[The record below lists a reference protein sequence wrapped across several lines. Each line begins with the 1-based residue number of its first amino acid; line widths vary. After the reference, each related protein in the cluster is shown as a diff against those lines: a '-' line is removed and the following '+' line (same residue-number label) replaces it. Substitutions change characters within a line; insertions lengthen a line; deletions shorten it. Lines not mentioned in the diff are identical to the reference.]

1 MAINNDMAALIG
13 FGCEAF
19 LYGCYTVLFVVS
31 VYLMRR
37 RERGRSRFNRPIF
50 IISIFLYFSCAA
62 HFALEFNHFDN
73 VLATRG
79 VDGFANETNVL
90 VGADILISVT
100 DFIGELILIY
110 RCWLLWSK
118 NYWIIIL
125 PSLTSIG
132 GLACVGVVIHL
143 LLTINPSSPIAPPS
157 LVPLGLAGFVLPL
170 CTNVFVTALIAAR
183 IWLLSPR
190 KVRDLRGTYF
200 PEGTGRTAIDI
211 VIESGALYLVVQ
223 LVFVVLFAIQHPAQ
237 GIVGV
242 IAVQIYGIAPALII
256 IRVALGLSNS
266 PPERPSA
273 RAASWSQSP
282 PTEVRIGYSTSAF
295 TDAGQRISP
304 AGVPMAHVKSKPDG
318 EDSGSSYSSTEHAV

>member
-13 FGCEAF
+13 FGCESF

-31 VYLMRR
+31 MYLMHA
-37 RERGRSRFNRPIF
+37 RSRSRSGFNRPIF
-50 IISIFLYFSCAA
+50 IISVFLYFSCAA
-62 HFALEFNHFDN
+62 HFALEFNHFHN
-73 VLATRG
+73 VLATTG
-79 VDGFANETNVL
+79 VNGFANETSVL
-90 VGADILISVT
+90 VGADILISVA
-100 DFIGELILIY
+100 DFFGQLILIY
-110 RCWLLWSK
+110 RCWLLWSR
-118 NYWIIIL
+118 NYWIIVL

-132 GLACVGVVIHL
+132 GLACVAVVIHIL
-143 LLTINPSSPIAPPS
+143 LSTNPSSPIAPPS

-190 KVRDLRGTYF
+190 KVRDLRGVYF

-223 LVFVVLFAIQHPAQ
+223 LVFVILFAIQHPAQ

-242 IAVQIYGIAPALII
+242 IAVQTYGIAPALII
-256 IRVALGLSNS
+256 IRVALGLSNTPS
-266 PPERPSA
+266 GRPGA

-282 PTEVRIGYSTSAF
+282 PTEVRVGYSTAAF
-295 TDAGQRISP
+295 TDAGQCLSP
-304 AGVPMAHVKSKPDG
+304 TGVRMTHMKPNPGD
-318 EDSGSSYSSTEHAV
+318 EDSGSSYSSTEHTA